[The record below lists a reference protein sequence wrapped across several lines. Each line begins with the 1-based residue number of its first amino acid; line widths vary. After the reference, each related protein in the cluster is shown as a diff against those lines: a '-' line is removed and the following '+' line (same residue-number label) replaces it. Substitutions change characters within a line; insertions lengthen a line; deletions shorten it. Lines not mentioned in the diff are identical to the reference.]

1 MNRPSENPQQPAS
14 LTQQD
19 PVPLDSIEWGFRRM
33 DEDIRWL
40 AGALADVLSGL
51 GEPELAR
58 WIPWQ
63 ARNDGGSGPGDEP
76 PARLGLALALAFQLL
91 NTVEERVSET
101 LRDRREAS
109 GSPEAERGLWTDQLR
124 ELVRAGATHESIL
137 EALRSVEVEPVF
149 TAHPTEAK
157 RSSVLEQHR
166 RLMQLLQG
174 AVDEGARRALRD
186 ELAALLERLWRT
198 GEILLEKPTVADE
211 RRNVLNYLRDVLPG
225 VLPELDRRL
234 RQAWDRAGLDPSALD
249 IGPGAPALRFGTW
262 VGGDRDGHPGVTAE
276 VTAETLERLRANA
289 LVVLHRQLGALAEQL
304 PLSEWVQPAP
314 ESLVALRERTIGLL
328 GDAARP
334 LLGSHPGEPWR
345 QTVELLAARLPVEV
359 HPGQLARVRDEPG
372 RYRIPEELDAD
383 LRTLQASL
391 VEAGAAR
398 LAEHDVGPVRRV
410 LATVGFHLAH
420 LDIRQNSAFHDRA
433 LRQLLCAAGLD
444 ASQWEEWTETER
456 LRLLEREIRSPRPF
470 LHPSASAG
478 PEADAVLATYRVLAA
493 HLGTHGVDGLGALI
507 VSMTRRLSD
516 LLAVYVLAREAGL
529 LRLYPEGMVCLLPVV
544 PLLETVEDL
553 ERGPEML
560 RAFLE
565 FPVTRT
571 SLAHHAARAGRPG
584 RLRQQV
590 MVGYSD
596 SNKDAGI
603 IASQWALQR
612 GQARLA
618 KVGEQAGVEVQF
630 FHGRG
635 GTISRGAGPTHRFL
649 EALPPGSLCG
659 SIRLTEQGETIAQ
672 KYGNP
677 GTARYNLEL
686 LLAGV
691 TATTWHHRRG
701 GGFPEA
707 LVPLMDRLAA
717 DSSREYRSLLES
729 DGFLAFHRQA
739 TPLDALENTR
749 IGSRP
754 SRRTGQAGL
763 ADLRAIPW
771 VFSWTQAR
779 FYLTG
784 WYGAGSALSALS
796 VPEAA
801 LLGDRVRTVPFLRYL
816 VTNIET
822 SLASSDLEVM
832 REYAALVEDAA
843 LRERI
848 WPRIEAEWHRTQRGL
863 QLVLGT
869 GFSRHRPRLGRTLA
883 LRVEPLRILHR
894 QQIALLG
901 RWRAL
906 TRAGDVV
913 GAQACLPDLLLTVNA
928 IASGLRTTG

>member
-1 MNRPSENPQQPAS
+1 MPTS
-14 LTQQD
+14 LQTQETAET
-19 PVPLDSIEWGFRRM
+19 LDSIDWGFRQI
-33 DEDIRWL
+33 DQDIRWL
-40 AGALADVLSGL
+40 SDALVEVLSGL
-51 GEPELAR
+51 GEAELAR
-58 WIPWQ
+58 WIPWTS
-63 ARNDGGSGPGDEP
+63 AALPNASSEVEP
-76 PARLGLALALAFQLL
+76 PARLGLALAMAFQLL
-91 NTVEERVSET
+91 NTVEEQVSET
-101 LRDRREAS
+101 LRDRREES
-109 GSPEAERGLWTDQLR
+109 GSPEAERGLWADQLA
-124 ELVRAGATHESIL
+124 ELVRAGATAESIL
-137 EALRSVEVEPVF
+137 EALRGVEVEPVF

-166 RLMQLLQG
+166 LLMHLLQAAAQPG
-174 AVDEGARRALRD
+174 SRRARRA
-186 ELAALLERLWRT
+186 ELIALLERLWRT
-198 GEILLEKPTVADE
+198 GEILIEKPTVADE

-225 VLPELDRRL
+225 VVPELDRRL
-234 RQAWDRAGLDPSALD
+234 REAWERAGLSASSLE
-249 IGPGAPALRFGTW
+249 IGPGVPALRFGTW

-289 LVVLHRQLGALAEQL
+289 LVVLHRELGALAERL
-304 PLSEWVQPAP
+304 PLSEWIQPAP
-314 ESLVALRERTIGLL
+314 PSLCALRDRSVESL

-334 LLGSHPGEPWR
+334 ILRMHPGEPWR
-345 QTVELLAARLPVEV
+345 QTVELMAARLPVEV
-359 HPGQLARVRDEPG
+359 HPGQLARVLDEPG
-372 RYRIPEELDAD
+372 RYRQPGELDAD
-383 LRTLQASL
+383 LQTLETSL
-391 VEAGAAR
+391 VEAGAGR
-398 LAEHDVGPVRRV
+398 LAAHDVAPVRRV

-420 LDIRQNSAFHDRA
+420 LDVRQNSAFHDRA
-433 LRQLLCAAGLD
+433 LRQLLCAAGID
-444 ASQWEEWTETER
+444 ATQWDEWTETER

-478 PEADAVLATYRVLAA
+478 PEADAVLATYRVLAE
-493 HLGTHGVDGLGALI
+493 HLKARGVDGLGALI

-516 LLAVYVLAREAGL
+516 LLGVYVLAREAGL

-565 FPVTRT
+565 FPVTRA
-571 SLAHHAARAGRPG
+571 SLAHHAIRAGRPG

-603 IASQWALQR
+603 VASQWALQR

-618 KVGEQAGVEVQF
+618 KVGEQSGVQVQF

-649 EALPPGSLCG
+649 EALPPGSLAG
-659 SIRLTEQGETIAQ
+659 AIRLTEQGETIAQ

-691 TATTWHHRRG
+691 TATTWRHRRKG
-701 GGFPEA
+701 EFPAE

-717 DSSREYRSLLES
+717 ESSREYRSLLEAE
-729 DGFLAFHRQA
+729 GFLTFHRQA

-754 SRRTGQAGL
+754 SRRTGQASL
-763 ADLRAIPW
+763 TDLRAIPW

-796 VPEAA
+796 EQEAS
-801 LLGDRVRTVPFLRYL
+801 LLRDQVRSVPFLRYL
-816 VTNIET
+816 ITNIET

-832 REYAALVEDAA
+832 REYASLVEEPE
-843 LRERI
+843 LRDRI
-848 WPRIEAEWHRTQRGL
+848 WGRIEAEWHRTQRSL
-863 QLVLGT
+863 ASILGT
-869 GFSRHRPRLGRTLA
+869 EFARHRPRLGRTLA
-883 LRVEPLRILHR
+883 LRVGPLRTLHR
-894 QQIALLG
+894 QQISLL
-901 RWRAL
+901 RQWRASIK
-906 TRAGDVV
+906 AGDTEA
-913 GAQACLPDLLLTVNA
+913 AQARLPDLLLTINA

>member
-1 MNRPSENPQQPAS
+1 MSTTPPENAV
-14 LTQQD
+14 T
-19 PVPLDSIEWGFRRM
+19 LDSVEWGFRQI
-33 DEDIRWL
+33 DQDIRWL
-40 AGALADVLSGL
+40 SDSLVEVLSTL
-51 GEPELAR
+51 GEGELAR
-58 WIPWQ
+58 WVPWASQ
-63 ARNDGGSGPGDEP
+63 ADPALSTGVEP
-76 PARLGLALALAFQLL
+76 PARLGLALAMAFQLL

-101 LRDRREAS
+101 LRDRREES
-109 GSPEAERGLWTDQLR
+109 GSPEAERGLWADQLV
-124 ELVRAGATHESIL
+124 ELVRAGGTPESIL

-157 RSSVLEQHR
+157 RASVLEQHR
-166 RLMQLLQG
+166 MLMQLLQSASQSG
-174 AVDEGARRALRD
+174 TRRAHRI
-186 ELAALLERLWRT
+186 ELTVLLERLWRT
-198 GEILLEKPTVADE
+198 GEILIEKPTVADE
-211 RRNVLNYLRDVLPG
+211 RRNVLNYLRDVLPD
-225 VLPELDRRL
+225 VVPELDRRL
-234 RQAWDRAGLDPSALD
+234 KNAWERAGLPMAALET
-249 IGPGAPALRFGTW
+249 GPGVPSLRFGTW

-289 LVVLHRQLGALAEQL
+289 LVVLHRQLNALAERL
-304 PLSEWVQPAP
+304 PLSEWIQPAP
-314 ESLVALRERTIGLL
+314 TSLCALRDQSVALL
-328 GDAARP
+328 GDPARP
-334 LLGSHPGEPWR
+334 ILKMHPGEPWR
-345 QTVELLAARLPVEV
+345 QTVELMAARLPVEV
-359 HPGQLARVRDEPG
+359 HPGQLAQVRDEPG
-372 RYRIPEELDAD
+372 RYRQPSELDAD
-383 LRTLQASL
+383 LQTLQTSL
-391 VEAGAAR
+391 TQAGAGR
-398 LAEHDVGPVRRV
+398 LADHDVAPVRRV
-410 LATVGFHLAH
+410 LASVGFHLAN

-433 LRQLLCAAGLD
+433 LRQLLCAAGID

-478 PEADAVLATYRVLAA
+478 PEADAVLGTYRVLAE
-493 HLGTHGVDGLGALI
+493 HLKIHGVDGLGALI

-516 LLAVYVLAREAGL
+516 LLGVYVLAREAGL

-565 FPVTRT
+565 FPVTRA
-571 SLAHHAARAGRPG
+571 SLAHHATRAGRPG
-584 RLRQQV
+584 RLLQQV

-603 IASQWALQR
+603 VASQWALQR

-618 KVGEQAGVEVQF
+618 RIGRQAGVQVQF

-649 EALPPGSLCG
+649 EALPPGSLG
-659 SIRLTEQGETIAQ
+659 GAIRLTEQGETIAQ

-691 TATTWHHRRG
+691 TSTTWYHRRG
-701 GGFPEA
+701 GDFPEA

-717 DSSREYRSLLES
+717 ESSREYRSLLETE
-729 DGFLAFHRQA
+729 GFLTFHRQA

-754 SRRTGQAGL
+754 SRRTGQASL
-763 ADLRAIPW
+763 TDLRAIPW

-784 WYGAGSALSALS
+784 WYGAGSALASLS
-796 VPEAA
+796 PDELAT
-801 LLGDRVRTVPFLRYL
+801 LREQVRTVPFLRYL
-816 VTNIET
+816 ITNIET

-832 REYAALVEDAA
+832 RDYAGLVEEPE

-848 WPRIEAEWHRTQRGL
+848 WRRIESEWHRTQSSL
-863 QLVLGT
+863 ALLLGT
-869 GFSRHRPRLGRTLA
+869 EFVRHRPRLGRTLA
-883 LRVEPLRILHR
+883 LRVGPLRTLHR
-894 QQIALLG
+894 QQITLLQQ
-901 RWRAL
+901 WRSL
-906 TRAGDVV
+906 LKTGDAE
-913 GAQACLPDLLLTVNA
+913 GAQARLPELLLTINA

>member
-1 MNRPSENPQQPAS
+1 MLAS
-14 LTQQD
+14 L
-19 PVPLDSIEWGFRRM
+19 PVPAQETHASAAADSIEWGFQRM

-40 AGALADVLSGL
+40 SGALAEVLAAL

-58 WIPWQ
+58 WVPW
-63 ARNDGGSGPGDEP
+63 RPGAPGVADAGAEP
-76 PARLGLALALAFQLL
+76 PPRLGLALALAFQLL

-101 LRDRREAS
+101 LRDRRELS
-109 GSPEAERGLWTDQLR
+109 GSPEAERGLWSDQLM
-124 ELVRAGATHESIL
+124 ELVRAGATPESLL
-137 EALRSVEVEPVF
+137 EALRAVEVEPVF

-166 RLMQLLQG
+166 RLMQLLQ
-174 AVDEGARRALRD
+174 AASDPAARRGLTD
-186 ELAALLERLWRT
+186 ELTALLERLWRT

-225 VLPELDRRL
+225 VLPEVDRRL
-234 RQAWDRAGLDPSALD
+234 RQAWERAGLAPSALER
-249 IGPGAPALRFGTW
+249 GPGVPSLCFGTW

-289 LVVLHRQLGALAEQL
+289 LVVLHRQLGALAERL

-314 ESLVALRERTIGLL
+314 ASLTALRERSLALL

-334 LLGSHPGEPWR
+334 LLKVHPGEPWR

-359 HPGQLARVRDEPG
+359 QPGQLAQVCDAPG
-372 RYRIPEELDAD
+372 RYRDPSELDAD
-383 LRTLQASL
+383 LCTLQTSL
-391 VEAGAAR
+391 VEAGASR

-478 PEADAVLATYRVLAA
+478 PEADAVLATYRVLAG

-565 FPVTRT
+565 FPVTRA
-571 SLAHHAARAGRPG
+571 SLAYHAARAGRPG
-584 RLRQQV
+584 HPRQQV

-603 IASQWALQR
+603 VASQWALQR

-618 KVGEQAGVEVQF
+618 RVGEQAGVQVQF

-649 EALPPGSLCG
+649 EALPPGSLGG

-701 GGFPEA
+701 GAFPDG
-707 LVPLMDRLAA
+707 LVPVMDRLAA
-717 DSSREYRSLLES
+717 ESSREYRSLLES
-729 DGFLAFHRQA
+729 EGFLTFHRQA

-754 SRRTGQAGL
+754 SRRTGQASL

-784 WYGAGSALSALS
+784 WYGAGSALETL
-796 VPEAA
+796 PEAGAA
-801 LLGDRVRTVPFLRYL
+801 LLRDHVRSVPFLRYL

-832 REYAALVEDAA
+832 RDYASLVEDEA
-843 LRERI
+843 LRERL
-848 WPRIEAEWHRTQRGL
+848 WARIEAEWHRTQHHLAR
-863 QLVLGT
+863 VLGT
-869 GFSRHRPRLGRTLA
+869 EFARHRPRLGRTLA
-883 LRVEPLRILHR
+883 LRVEPLRLLHR
-894 QQIALLG
+894 QQIALLR
-901 RWRAL
+901 RWRSL
-906 TRAGDVV
+906 HRSGDVE

>member
-1 MNRPSENPQQPAS
+1 MPTPSAMTPPETPE
-14 LTQQD
+14 TI
-19 PVPLDSIEWGFRRM
+19 DSIEWGFRQI
-33 DEDIRWL
+33 DQDIRWL
-40 AGALADVLSGL
+40 SDALVEVLSGL
-51 GEPELAR
+51 GEAELAR
-58 WIPWQ
+58 WIPWT
-63 ARNDGGSGPGDEP
+63 SGALPTSSSPAEP
-76 PARLGLALALAFQLL
+76 PARLGLALAMAFQLL

-101 LRDRREAS
+101 LRDRREES
-109 GSPEAERGLWTDQLR
+109 GSPEAERGLWADQLA
-124 ELVRAGATHESIL
+124 ELVRAGATPESIL
-137 EALRSVEVEPVF
+137 EALRGVEVEPVF

-166 RLMQLLQG
+166 MLMHLLQ
-174 AVDEGARRALRD
+174 AATHPGARHSRRA
-186 ELAALLERLWRT
+186 ELTALLERLWRT
-198 GEILLEKPTVADE
+198 GEILIEKPTVADE

-225 VLPELDRRL
+225 VVPELDRRL
-234 RQAWDRAGLDPSALD
+234 REAWARSGLPVSALEA
-249 IGPGAPALRFGTW
+249 GPGVPSLRFGTW

-289 LVVLHRQLGALAEQL
+289 LVVLHRQLNSLAERL
-304 PLSEWVQPAP
+304 PLSEWIQPAP
-314 ESLVALRERTIGLL
+314 PSLCALRDRSVESL

-334 LLGSHPGEPWR
+334 ILRMHPGEPWR
-345 QTVELLAARLPVEV
+345 QTVELMAARLPVEV
-359 HPGQLARVRDEPG
+359 HPGQLARVLDEPG
-372 RYRIPEELDAD
+372 RYRQPAELDAD
-383 LRTLQASL
+383 LQTLQTSL
-391 VEAGAAR
+391 CEAGAGR
-398 LAEHDVGPVRRV
+398 LADHDVGPVRRV
-410 LATVGFHLAH
+410 LAAVGFHLAN

-433 LRQLLCAAGLD
+433 LRQLLCAAGID

-478 PEADAVLATYRVLAA
+478 PEADAVLATYRVLAE
-493 HLGTHGVDGLGALI
+493 HLRTHGIDGLGALI

-516 LLAVYVLAREAGL
+516 LLGVYVLAREAGL
-529 LRLYPEGMVCLLPVV
+529 LRLFPEGMVCLLPVV

-565 FPVTRT
+565 FPVTRA
-571 SLAHHAARAGRPG
+571 SLAHHAIRAGRPG

-603 IASQWALQR
+603 MASQWALQR

-618 KVGEQAGVEVQF
+618 RVGEQAGVQVQF

-649 EALPPGSLCG
+649 EALPPGSLTG
-659 SIRLTEQGETIAQ
+659 AVRLTEQGETIAQ

-691 TATTWHHRRG
+691 TATTWRHRRKG
-701 GGFPEA
+701 EFPAE

-717 DSSREYRSLLES
+717 ESSREYRSLLES
-729 DGFLAFHRQA
+729 EGFLTFHRQA

-754 SRRTGQAGL
+754 SRRTGQASL
-763 ADLRAIPW
+763 TDLRAIPW

-784 WYGAGSALSALS
+784 WYGAGSALAAVSEPELS
-796 VPEAA
+796 
-801 LLGDRVRTVPFLRYL
+801 LLRDQVRVVPFLRYL
-816 VTNIET
+816 ITNIET

-832 REYAALVEDAA
+832 REYASLVEEPE
-843 LRERI
+843 LRDRI
-848 WPRIEAEWHRTQRGL
+848 WGRIEAEWHRTQRSL
-863 QLVLGT
+863 ALILGT
-869 GFSRHRPRLGRTLA
+869 EFARHRPRLGRTLA
-883 LRVEPLRILHR
+883 LRVGPLRTLHH
-894 QQIALLG
+894 QQISLL
-901 RWRAL
+901 RQWRTL
-906 TRAGDVV
+906 IKAGDLE
-913 GAQACLPDLLLTVNA
+913 GAQARLPELLLTINA

>member
-1 MNRPSENPQQPAS
+1 MPTAPQ
-14 LTQQD
+14 TQET
-19 PVPLDSIEWGFRRM
+19 PETLDSIDWGFRQI
-33 DEDIRWL
+33 DQDIRWL
-40 AGALADVLSGL
+40 SDALVEVLSGL
-51 GEPELAR
+51 GEAELAR
-58 WIPWQ
+58 WIPWTS
-63 ARNDGGSGPGDEP
+63 AALPNASSEVEP
-76 PARLGLALALAFQLL
+76 PARLGLALAMAFQLL
-91 NTVEERVSET
+91 NTVEEQVSET
-101 LRDRREAS
+101 LRDRREES
-109 GSPEAERGLWTDQLR
+109 GSPEAERGLWADQLA
-124 ELVRAGATHESIL
+124 ELVRAGATAESIL
-137 EALRSVEVEPVF
+137 EALRGVEVEPVF

-166 RLMQLLQG
+166 LLMHLLQAAAQPG
-174 AVDEGARRALRD
+174 SRRARRA
-186 ELAALLERLWRT
+186 ELIALLERLWRT
-198 GEILLEKPTVADE
+198 GEILIEKPTVADE

-225 VLPELDRRL
+225 VVPELDRRL
-234 RQAWDRAGLDPSALD
+234 REAWERAGLPASSLE
-249 IGPGAPALRFGTW
+249 IGPGVPALRFGTW

-289 LVVLHRQLGALAEQL
+289 LVVLHRELGALAERL
-304 PLSEWVQPAP
+304 PLSEWIQPAP
-314 ESLVALRERTIGLL
+314 PSLRALRDQSVESL

-334 LLGSHPGEPWR
+334 ILKMHPGEPWR
-345 QTVELLAARLPVEV
+345 QTVELMAARLPVEV
-359 HPGQLARVRDEPG
+359 HPGQLARVLDEPG
-372 RYRIPEELDAD
+372 RYRQPGELDAD
-383 LRTLQASL
+383 LQTLETSL
-391 VEAGAAR
+391 VEAGAGR
-398 LAEHDVGPVRRV
+398 LAAHDVAPVRRV
-410 LATVGFHLAH
+410 LAAVGFHLAH
-420 LDIRQNSAFHDRA
+420 LDVRQNSAFHDRA
-433 LRQLLCAAGLD
+433 LRQLLCAAGID

-478 PEADAVLATYRVLAA
+478 PEADAVLATYRVLAE
-493 HLGTHGVDGLGALI
+493 HLKTRGVDGLGALI

-516 LLAVYVLAREAGL
+516 LLGVYVLAREAGL

-565 FPVTRT
+565 FPVTRA
-571 SLAHHAARAGRPG
+571 SLAHHAIRAGRPG

-603 IASQWALQR
+603 VASQWALQR

-649 EALPPGSLCG
+649 EALPPGSLTG
-659 SIRLTEQGETIAQ
+659 AIRLTEQGETIAQ

-691 TATTWHHRRG
+691 TATTWRHRRKG
-701 GGFPEA
+701 EFPAE

-717 DSSREYRSLLES
+717 ESSREYRSLLES
-729 DGFLAFHRQA
+729 EGFLTFHRQA

-754 SRRTGQAGL
+754 SRRTGQASL
-763 ADLRAIPW
+763 TDLRAIPW

-784 WYGAGSALSALS
+784 WYGAGSALAALS
-796 VPEAA
+796 EQEAS
-801 LLGDRVRTVPFLRYL
+801 LLRDQVRSVPFLRYL
-816 VTNIET
+816 ITNIET

-832 REYAALVEDAA
+832 REYASLVEEPE
-843 LRERI
+843 LRDRI
-848 WPRIEAEWHRTQRGL
+848 WGRIEAEWHRTQRSL
-863 QLVLGT
+863 ASILGT
-869 GFSRHRPRLGRTLA
+869 EFARHRPRLGRTLA
-883 LRVEPLRILHR
+883 LRVGPLRTLHR
-894 QQIALLG
+894 QQISLL
-901 RWRAL
+901 RQWRSSIK
-906 TRAGDVV
+906 AGDTES
-913 GAQACLPDLLLTVNA
+913 AQARLPDLLLTINA

>member
-1 MNRPSENPQQPAS
+1 MPTPPPE
-14 LTQQD
+14 T
-19 PVPLDSIEWGFRRM
+19 PVPADSIEWGFRQI
-33 DEDIRWL
+33 DQDIRWL
-40 AGALADVLSGL
+40 ADSLAEVLSGL
-51 GEPELAR
+51 GEGDLAR
-58 WIPWQ
+58 WIPWTSQ
-63 ARNDGGSGPGDEP
+63 GDPAVADSGQP
-76 PARLGLALALAFQLL
+76 PARLGLALAMAFQLL

-101 LRDRREAS
+101 LRERREES
-109 GSPEAERGLWTDQLR
+109 GSPEAERGLWADQLV
-124 ELVRAGATHESIL
+124 ELVRAGGTPDSIL
-137 EALRSVEVEPVF
+137 EALRRVEVEPVF

-157 RSSVLEQHR
+157 RASVLEQHR
-166 RLMQLLQG
+166 MLMQLLQSTG
-174 AVDEGARRALRD
+174 ASGNRRSWRV
-186 ELAALLERLWRT
+186 ELNALLERLWRT
-198 GEILLEKPTVADE
+198 GEILIEKPTVADE
-211 RRNVLNYLRDVLPG
+211 RRNMLNYLRDVLPG
-225 VLPELDRRL
+225 VVPELDRRL
-234 RQAWDRAGLDPSALD
+234 RNAWEGAGLPMGALET
-249 IGPGAPALRFGTW
+249 GPGVPALRFGTW

-289 LVVLHRQLGALAEQL
+289 LVVLHRQLTALAERL
-304 PLSEWVQPAP
+304 PLSEWIQPAP
-314 ESLVALRERTIGLL
+314 ARLSELRDRAVDLL
-328 GDAARP
+328 GEAARP
-334 LLGSHPGEPWR
+334 ILRMHPGEPWR
-345 QTVELLAARLPVEV
+345 QTVELMAARLPVEV
-359 HPGQLARVRDEPG
+359 HPGQLAQVRDEPG
-372 RYRIPEELDAD
+372 RYRRPAELDAD
-383 LRTLQASL
+383 LQTLQTSL
-391 VEAGAAR
+391 VEAGAVR
-398 LAEHDVGPVRRV
+398 LADHDVAPVRRV

-433 LRQLLCAAGLD
+433 LRQLLCAAGID

-478 PEADAVLATYRVLAA
+478 PEADAVLGTYRVLAD
-493 HLGTHGVDGLGALI
+493 HLNIHGVDGLGALI

-516 LLAVYVLAREAGL
+516 LLGVYVLAREAGL

-565 FPVTRT
+565 FPVTRA
-571 SLAHHAARAGRPG
+571 SLSRHAVRAGRAG
-584 RLRQQV
+584 RLLQQV

-603 IASQWALQR
+603 VASQWALQR

-618 KVGEQAGVEVQF
+618 RIGEQAGVQVQF

-649 EALPPGSLCG
+649 EALPPGSLG
-659 SIRLTEQGETIAQ
+659 GAIRLTEQGETIAQ

-701 GGFPEA
+701 GSLPES

-717 DSSREYRSLLES
+717 ESSREYRSLLEA
-729 DGFLAFHRQA
+729 DGFLTFHRQA

-754 SRRTGQAGL
+754 SRRTGQASL
-763 ADLRAIPW
+763 TDLRAIPW

-784 WYGAGSALSALS
+784 WYGAGSALAALS
-796 VPEAA
+796 EAE
-801 LLGDRVRTVPFLRYL
+801 LSELREQVRSVPFLRYL
-816 VTNIET
+816 ITNIET

-832 REYAALVEDAA
+832 REYADLVEDPG
-843 LRERI
+843 LRQRI
-848 WPRIEAEWHRTQRGL
+848 WARIESEWHRTQRSL
-863 QLVLGT
+863 SLVLGT
-869 GFSRHRPRLGRTLA
+869 EFARHRPRLGRTLA
-883 LRVEPLRILHR
+883 LRVGPLRTLHR
-894 QQIALLG
+894 QQISLL
-901 RWRAL
+901 RQWRSRL
-906 TRAGDVV
+906 QAGDTA
-913 GAQACLPDLLLTVNA
+913 GAQARLPELLLTVNA

>member
-1 MNRPSENPQQPAS
+1 MPMKTPEIPE
-14 LTQQD
+14 
-19 PVPLDSIEWGFRRM
+19 PVDSIEWGFRQI
-33 DEDIRWL
+33 DQDIRWL
-40 AGALADVLSGL
+40 SDALVEVLSGL
-51 GEPELAR
+51 GEAELAR
-58 WIPWQ
+58 WIPW
-63 ARNDGGSGPGDEP
+63 ASGAQQTQDAEAEP
-76 PARLGLALALAFQLL
+76 PARLGLALAMAFQLL

-109 GSPEAERGLWTDQLR
+109 GSPESERGLWADQLV
-124 ELVRAGATHESIL
+124 ELVRAGATAESIV
-137 EALRSVEVEPVF
+137 EALRGVEVEPVF

-166 RLMQLLQG
+166 MLMHLLQAANHSG
-174 AVDEGARRALRD
+174 VRHARRA
-186 ELAALLERLWRT
+186 ELTALLERLWRT
-198 GEILLEKPTVADE
+198 GEILIEKPTVADE

-225 VLPELDRRL
+225 VVPELDRRL
-234 RQAWDRAGLDPSALD
+234 RDAWGRAGLPVGALET
-249 IGPGAPALRFGTW
+249 GPGVPALRFGTW

-289 LVVLHRQLGALAEQL
+289 LVVLHRQLNTLAERL
-304 PLSEWVQPAP
+304 PLSEWIQPAP
-314 ESLVALRERTIGLL
+314 PTLCELRDRSAQLL

-334 LLGSHPGEPWR
+334 ILKMHPGEPWR
-345 QTVELLAARLPVEV
+345 QTVELMAARLPVEV
-359 HPGQLARVRDEPG
+359 QPGQLARVCDEPG
-372 RYRIPEELDAD
+372 RYRQPAELDAD
-383 LRTLQASL
+383 LQTLQVSL
-391 VEAGAAR
+391 VEAGAGR
-398 LAEHDVGPVRRV
+398 LADHDVNPVRRV
-410 LATVGFHLAH
+410 LAAVGFHLAH

-433 LRQLLCAAGLD
+433 LRQLLCAAGID

-478 PEADAVLATYRVLAA
+478 PEADAVLATYRVLAE
-493 HLGTHGVDGLGALI
+493 HLKTHGVDGLGALI

-516 LLAVYVLAREAGL
+516 LLGVYVLAREAGL

-565 FPVTRT
+565 FPVTRA
-571 SLAHHAARAGRPG
+571 SLAHQAVRAGRPG

-590 MVGYSD
+590 MIGYSD

-603 IASQWALQR
+603 VASQWALQR

-618 KVGEQAGVEVQF
+618 KVGEQAGVQVQF

-649 EALPPGSLCG
+649 EALPPGSLTG
-659 SIRLTEQGETIAQ
+659 AIRLTEQGETIAQ

-691 TATTWHHRRG
+691 TATTWRHRRG
-701 GGFPEA
+701 GEFPAA
-707 LVPLMDRLAA
+707 LIPLMDRLAA
-717 DSSREYRSLLES
+717 ESSREYRSLLETE
-729 DGFLAFHRQA
+729 GFLTFHRQA

-754 SRRTGQAGL
+754 SRRTGQASL
-763 ADLRAIPW
+763 TDLRAIPW

-784 WYGAGSALSALS
+784 WYGAGSALEGLS
-796 VPEAA
+796 EQELTQLREQVQK
-801 LLGDRVRTVPFLRYL
+801 VPFLRYL
-816 VTNIET
+816 ITNIET

-832 REYAALVEDAA
+832 REYANLVDEPG
-843 LRERI
+843 LRDRI
-848 WPRIEAEWHRTQRGL
+848 WGRIEAEWHRTQRSL
-863 QLVLGT
+863 ALILGT
-869 GFSRHRPRLGRTLA
+869 EFARHRPRLGRTLA
-883 LRVEPLRILHR
+883 LRVGPLRTLHR
-894 QQIALLG
+894 QQISLL
-901 RWRAL
+901 RQWRSL
-906 TRAGDVV
+906 IKAGDSD
-913 GAQACLPDLLLTVNA
+913 GAQARLPELLLTVNA